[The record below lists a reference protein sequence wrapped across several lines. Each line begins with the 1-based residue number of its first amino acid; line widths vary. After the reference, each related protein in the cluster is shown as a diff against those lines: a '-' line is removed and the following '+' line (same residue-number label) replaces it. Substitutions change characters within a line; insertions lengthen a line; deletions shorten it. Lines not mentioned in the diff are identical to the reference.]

1 MEDLDEGIKEAL
13 KMTSLTPEALEAL
26 AIKLKEVSERGDD
39 ASDSENSI
47 GEAQTNRYNK
57 LKRKARFVSKGQ
69 LTSVG
74 GIKTDTRTSYFGNKK
89 RATISSK
96 MNKELSSDEEDAY
109 HDVAL
114 EAILAPISEP
124 YEVISHPAH
133 RVTFRRQTLPLLA
146 AHALQTISTEHE
158 HRVQLSR
165 LLTAFLGD
173 DPSLVMDKFESE
185 VAGTSLQTPVGLA
198 ANNLTE
204 DGTVPVKAMTRNK
217 AAAEESMAIAGDF
230 ITPGYDR
237 NLGIP
242 PDEAEEAR
250 RLLQAA
256 LDRSEEYLRCMQ
268 KVRSGLVKADRYVP
282 YSNIERTN
290 ADLSSGI
297 GNGRIDGAKIPWRS
311 MNATAHDITLAHILP
326 QLWSLSL
333 SDSRWFFQRLSRRQS
348 VEVRS
353 PSVVLSHSYHRRA
366 GSRG

>member
-1 MEDLDEGIKEAL
+1 
-13 KMTSLTPEALEAL
+13 MTNLTPEALEAL
-26 AIKLKEVSERGDD
+26 AIKLREVSERGDD

-74 GIKTDTRTSYFGNKK
+74 GIRTDTRTTYFGNKK

-96 MNKELSSDEEDAY
+96 MSKELSSDEEDAY

-133 RVTFRRQTLPLLA
+133 KVTFRRQTLPLLA

-173 DPSLVMDKFESE
+173 DPSLIMDKFESE
-185 VAGTSLQTPVGLA
+185 VSGTSLQTPVGLA
-198 ANNLTE
+198 ANIIGD
-204 DGTVPVKAMTRNK
+204 DGMVPVKAMTRNK

-268 KVRSGLVKADRYVP
+268 RVRSGLVKADRYVALRSACNFP
-282 YSNIERTN
+282 ANRPI
-290 ADLSSGI
+290 DI
-297 GNGRIDGAKIPWRS
+297 GNGHIDGAKTPWKS
-311 MNATAHDITLAHILP
+311 MNGVAHKSIPIQTLLP
-326 QLWSLSL
+326 
-333 SDSRWFFQRLSRRQS
+333 
-348 VEVRS
+348 
-353 PSVVLSHSYHRRA
+353 P
-366 GSRG
+366 